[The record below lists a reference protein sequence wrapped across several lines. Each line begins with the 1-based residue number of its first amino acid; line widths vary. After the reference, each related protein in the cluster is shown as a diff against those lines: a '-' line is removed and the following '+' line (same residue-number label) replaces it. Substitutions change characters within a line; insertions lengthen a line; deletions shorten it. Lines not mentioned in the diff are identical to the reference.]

1 MDKPNFK
8 DLKKLINAIDDA
20 NAAFKNIY
28 NDRTLQ
34 ESNIKQI
41 CNKIAGIEAR
51 KELFNIPVDE
61 LKKARAGI
69 RVQALVDAGYTSL
82 GQLAKATDY
91 EIQSLDG
98 IGEKQTEAI
107 RNVVT
112 EFANSLASRVTIR
125 LDPDDNSENADDNA
139 ELITELAN
147 YLNSEKVRRDVSEGS
162 SNLDDYAQRIKNSGM
177 IRNGFHWIFSS
188 GVSKQNTVTMAEDIY
203 EFVSSS
209 FFDNMLHA
217 INQYQEA
224 SHTTKVAAMEA
235 FNRNSADFYVLLESL
250 GNMTGNKPFVY
261 DSIPAQLAEEINET
275 ALNLDGFSGSLRAYQ
290 IFGAKYILH
299 QKKVLLGDEMGLGKT
314 IQAIAAMAHI
324 QVTQQKKCYFLIVC
338 PASVLINWAR
348 ELKKFSRIE
357 AFIIHGQTLEDS
369 FERWKDNGGAAIT
382 NYESMGKIV
391 DRIDN
396 HMSLSMLVIDEA
408 HYMKNPD
415 AKRTMYIRRLDNE
428 SERILLMTGTP
439 LENSVDEMCNLIDFV
454 RPDMTEQVKAL
465 ANISHLPQFKESL
478 APIYIRRTRQQVLK
492 ELPEI
497 AQEQEWCSL
506 TDTDKDTYKDAIVSG
521 RFSDMRRVSFLQDD
535 MTTSSKCMRLLEL
548 LDQAESEGRKVI
560 IYSFFRETISKVS
573 DLLGRRCIGVISGD
587 TKMSTR
593 QFLVDKLGEAPGG
606 SVLVSQIIA
615 GGIGLNI
622 QAASIV
628 VFCEPQIKP
637 SLESQ
642 ALSRV
647 YRMGQVRSVLVYRL
661 LCPDTIDDEMMLIL
675 DEKQAEFDNYADE
688 SVVAGAFD
696 NIMDK
701 EWITKA
707 IEKERQKYLPQLS
720 QRELQDDNNE

>member
-1 MDKPNFK
+1 MNKPNFK
-8 DLKKLINAIDDA
+8 DLKKLINAIYDA

-235 FNRNSADFYVLLESL
+235 FNRNSAEF
-250 GNMTGNKPFVY
+250 
-261 DSIPAQLAEEINET
+261 
-275 ALNLDGFSGSLRAYQ
+275 NLDGFSGSLRAYQ

-478 APIYIRRTRQQVLK
+478 APVYIRRTRQQVLK

-606 SVLVSQIIA
+606 SALVSQIIA

-642 ALSRV
+642 AISRV

-720 QRELQDDNNE
+720 